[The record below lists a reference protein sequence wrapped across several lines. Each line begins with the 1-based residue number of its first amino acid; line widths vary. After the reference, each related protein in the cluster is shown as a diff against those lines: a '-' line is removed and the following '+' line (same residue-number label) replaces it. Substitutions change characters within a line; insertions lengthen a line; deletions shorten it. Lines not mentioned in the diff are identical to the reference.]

1 MIQCVMKI
9 AISADC
15 FSAYTSGFPVRGMT
29 LALIKNNPDVKF
41 VLLYT
46 RRGHPAS
53 LDYFFNEINT
63 LSNVEVRYFHDSR
76 YCIAIKRLFARR
88 YVRLDEDCDCF
99 LNPGHIE
106 YIRGFKGIQIC
117 SLADLSTLKGLSTYK
132 YAFFYKYQNRL
143 FYKFILPKLTRV
155 VTISN
160 YTKNDLIEF
169 YPHIANKIL
178 CIYNGIDSFWFDSI
192 IYDVDYKK
200 LGIDSPYFIWWGLIS
215 RRKNIYNLIAAYKNV
230 KVRNPS
236 FPKLL
241 LIGNIEGYM
250 ADIIKEFDDNVVNI
264 PFQDNY
270 TLKSLVRNSC
280 GLIFPSLYEGFGL
293 PVIEAF
299 SQGIGVACSDI
310 TSLPEIANGKAIL
323 FNPNDLADMERAI
336 EALYLT
342 KVNSCDLKDYA
353 AKFSY
358 ERAADEYMNLI
369 KELSK

>member
-1 MIQCVMKI
+1 
-9 AISADC
+9 
-15 FSAYTSGFPVRGMT
+15 
-29 LALIKNNPDVKF
+29 
-41 VLLYT
+41 
-46 RRGHPAS
+46 
-53 LDYFFNEINT
+53 
-63 LSNVEVRYFHDSR
+63 
-76 YCIAIKRLFARR
+76 
-88 YVRLDEDCDCF
+88 
-99 LNPGHIE
+99 
-106 YIRGFKGIQIC
+106 
-117 SLADLSTLKGLSTYK
+117 
-132 YAFFYKYQNRL
+132 
-143 FYKFILPKLTRV
+143 
-155 VTISN
+155 
-160 YTKNDLIEF
+160 
-169 YPHIANKIL
+169 
-178 CIYNGIDSFWFDSI
+178 
-192 IYDVDYKK
+192 
-200 LGIDSPYFIWWGLIS
+200 
-215 RRKNIYNLIAAYKNV
+215 
-230 KVRNPS
+230 
-236 FPKLL
+236 
-241 LIGNIEGYM
+241 M